1 MFSFPDFSMGKCCL
15 GMLTCLRMHIQTTTV
30 CEFAGCE
37 LIYSNCAVVEVSV
50 WVIVVI
56 AVTFGALKE
65 ALLRFIHSFFI
76 VLAVSDILLIR
87 MGGIFIF

>member
-1 MFSFPDFSMGKCCL
+1 MGKCCL
-15 GMLTCLRMHIQTTTV
+15 GMLTSLRMHIQTTTV
-30 CEFAGCE
+30 CEFASCE

-76 VLAVSDILLIR
+76 VLAVSGILLIR